1 MVVSEIRFLT
11 QLQTNYD
18 SRKIIIITN
27 KINNMYNSNSPSNWS
42 WQKAFDEMDKYVNQT
57 ELTQQSINH
66 VLNYPGEANGV
77 FMSLSKSQ
85 QDDVYE
91 ILSQIL

>member
-1 MVVSEIRFLT
+1 MY
-11 QLQTNYD
+11 N
-18 SRKIIIITN
+18 
-27 KINNMYNSNSPSNWS
+27 INNPSNWS
-42 WQKAFDEMDKYVNQT
+42 WSKSFDEMNKTVNQA

-77 FMSLSKSQ
+77 FMTLSKSQ

-91 ILSQIL
+91 ILDQIL

>member
-1 MVVSEIRFLT
+1 
-11 QLQTNYD
+11 
-18 SRKIIIITN
+18 
-27 KINNMYNSNSPSNWS
+27 MYNPNNPSNWS
-42 WQKAFDEMDKYVNQT
+42 WSKAFDEMAKTVNQA

-66 VLNYPGEANGV
+66 VLDYPCEANGV
-77 FMSLSKSQ
+77 FMTLSKSQ

>member
-1 MVVSEIRFLT
+1 MSY
-11 QLQTNYD
+11 NP
-18 SRKIIIITN
+18 
-27 KINNMYNSNSPSNWS
+27 NNPSNWS
-42 WQKAFDEMDKYVNQT
+42 WSKAFDEMNKTVNQA

-77 FMSLSKSQ
+77 FMTLSKLQ

-91 ILSQIL
+91 ILDQIL